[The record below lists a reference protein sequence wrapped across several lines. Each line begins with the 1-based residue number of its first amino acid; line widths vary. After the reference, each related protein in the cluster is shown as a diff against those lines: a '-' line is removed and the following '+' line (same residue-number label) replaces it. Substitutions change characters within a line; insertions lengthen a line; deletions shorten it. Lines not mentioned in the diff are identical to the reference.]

1 MIHALM
7 LVALLPVLYRTR
19 SPGLCAGLFAGG
31 AGVWAVA
38 VVLAGHASVSA
49 CLIDVVVTS
58 AAAWGYY
65 WSLAYL
71 KTGTALWGT
80 VAAAGVVM
88 MLLFLG

>member
-1 MIHALM
+1 MVHAVM

-31 AGVWAVA
+31 AGVWRCRGV
-38 VVLAGHASVSA
+38 AGHASVSA
-49 CLIDVVVTS
+49 CLIDIVVTS
-58 AAAWGYY
+58 AAAWAYY
-65 WSLAYL
+65 WSLAHL